1 LWELRALRFMVDGL
15 LLMDESTSHQPHEKE
30 SVGMS
35 DAIFRELRELNQS
48 QGAGAAIDHLIESL
62 TQQQDY
68 DELFNALLLKKRFEM
83 GLPLVQ
89 PSTSDGVPDDRLDEF
104 EQCYIASA
112 RKVGKLFLAEG
123 QIPQAW
129 VYLRYIRE
137 PEPVREAL
145 DKFDPQRDADDETDD
160 LINVALYEGA
170 HPVKGLE
177 IMLRVNGTC
186 NTITALDQQIH
197 QFEPDV
203 RRQAAALLV
212 RELYDDLTATVRQDV
227 EQRLAGVTPPETLR
241 ELLAGRDWLFEDG
254 NYHIDVSHLNAVVRF
269 ARFLTPDD
277 PELDKAM
284 QLAEYGSRLAPQF
297 QYPADPPFDEFYP
310 SHLWYFRVLA
320 DQQRDEGLQYFRAKI
335 DEEPDDEDKPMIA
348 YVLVDLLLRIGRPKD
363 ALDVAKEYLQDVEDP
378 NAFSFAKLC
387 EQAGRLDLLQETA
400 VEHNDPVMFAAA
412 MIQIDQPEA

>member
-1 LWELRALRFMVDGL
+1 
-15 LLMDESTSHQPHEKE
+15 
-30 SVGMS
+30 MS
-35 DAIFRELRELNQS
+35 DPLFSELRELNQS
-48 QGAGAAIDHLIESL
+48 QGPSAAIDRLIDSL
-62 TQQQDY
+62 TDEGDY

-89 PSTSDGVPDDRLDEF
+89 PATSNGVPDDRLDEF
-104 EQCYIASA
+104 EQCYVESA
-112 RKVGKLFLAEG
+112 RTVGKLFLEAG

-129 VYLRYIRE
+129 VYMRYIRE

-145 DKFDPQRDADDETDD
+145 DKFDPRREADEETDE

-197 QFEPDV
+197 QFEPEV

-212 RELYDDLTATVRQDV
+212 RELYDDLCGTVRMEV
-227 EQRLAGVTPPETLR
+227 EQRLAGVTPPDTLR
-241 ELLAGRDWLFEDG
+241 EMLAGRDWLFEDG

-277 PELDKAM
+277 PELDKVI
-284 QLAEYGSRLAPQF
+284 QLADYGSRLAPQF

-310 SHLWYFRVLA
+310 AHLWYFRVLA
-320 DQQRDEGLQYFRAKI
+320 DQQRDEGLKYFRGKI

-348 YVLVDLLLRIGRPKD
+348 YVLVDLLIRIGRPQD
-363 ALDVAKEYLQDVEDP
+363 ALEVAAEYLKEVEDP

-400 VEHNDPVMFAAA
+400 VEHDDPVMYAAA
-412 MIQIDQPEA
+412 LIQGAATR